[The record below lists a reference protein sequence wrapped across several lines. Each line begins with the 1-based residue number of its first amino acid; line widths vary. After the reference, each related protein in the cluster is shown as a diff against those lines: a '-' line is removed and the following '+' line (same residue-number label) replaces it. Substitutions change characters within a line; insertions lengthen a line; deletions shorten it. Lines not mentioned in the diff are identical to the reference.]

1 MKANAHQ
8 QHRPFIKKI
17 RDLIIKIFSERSLLF
32 RYSFLFSMGLTSII
46 RLKRRKLLKFEVH
59 ATDHCNLNC
68 KGCEHFSSVANVKF
82 LDINIFER
90 DCVRLSELTN
100 KKIEEL
106 GIVGGEP
113 LLHPEITKIFDI
125 ARKYFPLD
133 RILILTNGLLL
144 LKVEDNFWENCRKNN
159 IIVTI
164 TKYPI
169 KLDFQAIEN
178 KAQCHNV
185 KMEYMGSTGA
195 IIKTM
200 RINPLD
206 LEGKQNIKKS
216 FKYCYMSNYC
226 IHLLDGKL
234 YTCPRVP
241 NISYFNNFFNQKL
254 QITEKDYIDIFRVND
269 LTEIF
274 DYLCH
279 PIPFCR
285 YCNTTKVIHGTE
297 WAVSKKNI
305 KEWTI

>member
-1 MKANAHQ
+1 MKTSAHK

-17 RDLIIKIFSERSLLF
+17 RDAIIKIFSEKSLLF
-32 RYSFLFSMGLTSII
+32 RHLFLFSMGLTSVT
-46 RLKRRKLLKFEVH
+46 RLKRRKILRFEVH

-68 KGCEHFSSVANVKF
+68 KGCEHFSSVANEEF

-90 DCVRLSELTN
+90 DCARLSELT
-100 KKIEEL
+100 KRKIEDFA
-106 GIVGGEP
+106 IVGGEP
-113 LLHPEITKIFDI
+113 LLHPQITKIFDI
-125 ARKYFPLD
+125 ARKYFPFD
-133 RILILTNGLLL
+133 KIIVLTNGLLL
-144 LKVEDNFWENCRKNN
+144 LKLEDDFWENCRKNN

-169 KLDFQAIEN
+169 KLDFQTIEK
-178 KAQCHNV
+178 KAQSHGV
-185 KMEYMGSTGA
+185 KMEYMGSTGT

-206 LEGKQNIKKS
+206 LEGNQIPKKS

-226 IHLLDGKL
+226 IHLRDGKL

-241 NISYFNNFFNQKL
+241 NIHFFNQYFNQELKV
-254 QITEKDYIDIFRVND
+254 TEKDYIDIFEVNN
-269 LTEIF
+269 LTEIL
-274 DYLCH
+274 DRLCR

-285 YCNTTKVIHGTE
+285 YCNTTGVIHGTE
-297 WAVSKKNI
+297 WAISKQNI